1 MKSKRTNSLIYR
13 LKDDLGRWVDSPTEI
28 KGLLLNVL
36 QDRFKSTFLPTHN
49 IDLSFI
55 QTIMSQQESASLL
68 LPFSNEE
75 IRVVFFDMN
84 LHKAP
89 GIDCYR
95 AHLFQA
101 YWSTIETDIR
111 LAIKGFFHHEKLM
124 PFLNHTILAL
134 LPKIQNPDNPNH
146 FRPISLI
153 NTVDKSISK
162 LLVQRLCPILNQ
174 NRSPLQNAF
183 TPERSSHDNI
193 FIVQEI
199 MNIFQ
204 KSSSKT
210 GWCALKLNM
219 EKAYE

>member
-1 MKSKRTNSLIYR
+1 MEPSLQSHFEKTSCQANYSKKEASPPWTEVLVEISRKKWLAQGDKNTRFFQNKMKSKRTNSLIYH

-134 LPKIQNPDNPNH
+134 LPKI
-146 FRPISLI
+146 
-153 NTVDKSISK
+153 
-162 LLVQRLCPILNQ
+162 
-174 NRSPLQNAF
+174 
-183 TPERSSHDNI
+183 
-193 FIVQEI
+193 
-199 MNIFQ
+199 
-204 KSSSKT
+204 
-210 GWCALKLNM
+210 
-219 EKAYE
+219 